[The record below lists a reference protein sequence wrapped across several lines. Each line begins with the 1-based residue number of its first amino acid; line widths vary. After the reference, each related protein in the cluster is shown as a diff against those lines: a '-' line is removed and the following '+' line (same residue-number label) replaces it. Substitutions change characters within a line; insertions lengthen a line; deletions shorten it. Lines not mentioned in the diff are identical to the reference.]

1 MSSLLSFLVSP
12 ALAAL
17 FGSLFQWLNRKE
29 ERAAAKDKMLHE
41 EQMQTIANNQQIAL
55 AEKHLQEVVTQGQ
68 IDVEKVD
75 AKSFGVSQ
83 TISSPRS
90 EMLKSWA
97 RLSLVTIQGIVCTTL
112 TVMIY
117 RQVGGLNSLDKVAL
131 IALFSDSVATCFY
144 LYIIGFCWYF
154 GARGSAGSTI
164 KKLAG
169 K

>member
-41 EQMQTIANNQQIAL
+41 EQMQKIANDQQIAI

-68 IDVEKVD
+68 IDVEKED

-83 TISSPRS
+83 TVGSPRS
-90 EMLKSWA
+90 EMVKSWA
-97 RLSLVTIQGIVCTTL
+97 RLSLVVYTAIVCMTL
-112 TVMIY
+112 TIMIY
-117 RQVGGLNSLDKVAL
+117 RQVGGLESMEKAELVK
-131 IALFSDSVATCFY
+131 LFSESVSSFFY
-144 LYIIGFCWYF
+144 LFILGFCWYF
-154 GARGSAGSTI
+154 GARGSAGSTT

>member
-29 ERAAAKDKMLHE
+29 ERAAAKDKMAHDE
-41 EQMQTIANNQQIAL
+41 AMQKIANDQQIAI
-55 AEKHLQEVVTQGQ
+55 AEKQLQQVVVQGQ
-68 IDVEKVD
+68 VDVEKED

-83 TISSPRS
+83 AVSSSRS

-97 RLSLVTIQGIVCTTL
+97 RLVLVGSMAIVCTTL
-112 TVMIY
+112 TVLIY
-117 RQVGGLNSLDKVAL
+117 RQIGGLASMEKTAL
-131 IALFSDSVATCFY
+131 VALFSECVANCFY
-144 LYIIGFCWYF
+144 LFILGFCWYF
-154 GARGSAGSTI
+154 GARGSAGSTA